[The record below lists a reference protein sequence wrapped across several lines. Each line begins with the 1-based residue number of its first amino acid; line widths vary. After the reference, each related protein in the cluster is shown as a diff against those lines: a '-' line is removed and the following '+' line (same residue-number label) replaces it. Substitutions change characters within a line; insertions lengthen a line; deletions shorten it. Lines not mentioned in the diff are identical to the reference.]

1 MVRLIEKF
9 DGPVRAIKTLLGDSY
24 EKEYSALSSLCGLI
38 QTYRP
43 RKIIKVGGRNSSA
56 TAAVLCCVERLQLP
70 CQLAVVDS
78 YDAVPGVETAQYR
91 DVPYFPETCACIIY
105 GRNGRRCGLAD
116 FGCGGNCAL

>member
-9 DGPVRAIKTLLGDSY
+9 DEPVRAIKTLLGDSY

-56 TAAVLCCVERLQLP
+56 TAAVLCCMERLQLP

-78 YDAVPGVETAQYR
+78 YDAVPPYTK
-91 DVPYFPETCACIIY
+91 DVFDL
-105 GRNGRRCGLAD
+105 RCGLAD